1 MKKSNVVFELA
12 PFLDV
17 ILILLF
23 LILVQSALRV
33 EAVYV
38 ESQDNIDAAIEAFQ
52 EEFLDEMES
61 LRQTAADFD
70 ALRLG
75 LEEADIV
82 SISLQVNERNRDTR
96 FILVEA
102 GEQRTEIPLDWDNL
116 ARDNATMDL
125 NTALAEKIQQAEH
138 AVTFLVFTFDST
150 RIFAADHRLI
160 SIAIH
165 NQRLHNQQLFS
176 VELDL
181 RQ

>member
-1 MKKSNVVFELA
+1 MKRSNVVVELA

-38 ESQDNIDAAIEAFQ
+38 ETQDTIEAAIEEFQ
-52 EEFLDEMES
+52 EEFLEEMET

-70 ALRLG
+70 ALQLG

-82 SISLQVNERNRDTR
+82 SISLLVNERNPDIRS
-96 FILVEA
+96 ILVEA
-102 GEQRTEIPLDWDNL
+102 AGRRREIELNWDNV
-116 ARDNATMDL
+116 ARDNATLAL
-125 NTALAEKIQQAEH
+125 NIALAESIQSTDS
-138 AVTFLVFTFDST
+138 AVTFIVFKFDSMN
-150 RIFAADHRLI
+150 IFVADHRLI

-165 NQRLHNQQLFS
+165 NQRLHNPQLFS
-176 VELDL
+176 AELDL
-181 RQ
+181 RR